1 MTDQEVIEYIKS
13 HIRDYEKA
21 FGPNTLIG
29 FWVET
34 TPELEAWAKAAI
46 EANTGKKF
54 TKKFLDDLPEVDES
68 SRGAFGEAYD
78 ELNET
83 WEEIKD

>member
-13 HIRDYEKA
+13 HLRDYEKA

-29 FWVET
+29 LWVQT
-34 TPELEAWAKAAI
+34 TPELEAWVKAAV

-54 TKKFLDDLPEVDES
+54 TKTFLDDLPKAEETS
-68 SRGAFGEAYD
+68 SGAFGEAYD

-83 WEEIKD
+83 WEKAE

>member
-1 MTDQEVIEYIKS
+1 MTDQEVIEYLKS

-21 FGPNTLIG
+21 FGSNSTLIG
-29 FWVET
+29 FWIET

-54 TKKFLDDLPEVDES
+54 TKRFLDDLPEVGDALDQEFPEVEV
-68 SRGAFGEAYD
+68 GP
-78 ELNET
+78 
-83 WEEIKD
+83 EEEK

>member
-21 FGPNTLIG
+21 FGPKNLIG
-29 FWVET
+29 FWVEN
-34 TPELEAWAKAAI
+34 TPELEAWAKAAV

-54 TKKFLDDLPEVDES
+54 TKSFLDDLAEVDEP
-68 SRGAFGEAYD
+68 
-78 ELNET
+78 LNQEFPET
-83 WEEIKD
+83 EYESEEE

>member
-1 MTDQEVIEYIKS
+1 MTDQEVIEYLKS

-21 FGPNTLIG
+21 FGSDSTLIG

-54 TKKFLDDLPEVDES
+54 TKRFLDDLPEVEETS
-68 SRGAFGEAYD
+68 KGAFEEAYD

-83 WEEIKD
+83 WEN